1 MVSKGASSTSPSVSA
16 SISEKMQR
24 MKAVG
29 AWRPSHVRARIDR
42 LVCPGWMR
50 QQIGNRCRQL
60 SSGGAGEYARVRS
73 RLTGSPVRRST
84 ASLNFATAPQI
95 PQINNLVRPI
105 HWPSQHTP
113 AAPRF
118 FFAGDACA
126 AAEIQLS
133 LERGFGTDILIP

>member
-1 MVSKGASSTSPSVSA
+1 MCGRGLIASFAQDGCVSK
-16 SISEKMQR
+16 SETVAGSCR
-24 MKAVG
+24 
-29 AWRPSHVRARIDR
+29 RAG
-42 LVCPGWMR
+42 L
-50 QQIGNRCRQL
+50 
-60 SSGGAGEYARVRS
+60 GEYARVRS

>member
-1 MVSKGASSTSPSVSA
+1 MCGRGLIASFAQDGCVSK
-16 SISEKMQR
+16 SETVAGSCR
-24 MKAVG
+24 
-29 AWRPSHVRARIDR
+29 RAG
-42 LVCPGWMR
+42 L
-50 QQIGNRCRQL
+50 
-60 SSGGAGEYARVRS
+60 GEYARVRS

-118 FFAGDACA
+118 FSRVTLVLPPKSSFPWSAVSA
-126 AAEIQLS
+126 
-133 LERGFGTDILIP
+133 LIS